1 MSYRLPNPNEISLV
15 MRNAIQSLKD
25 YVDSRN
31 IRCKVLTTAE
41 RDAMTA
47 ETGMVIFNS
56 TLSKHQGFDG
66 TAWQNF
72 Y

>member
-1 MSYRLPNPNEISLV
+1 MPFKVPSPNVLPQSA
-15 MRNAIQSLKD
+15 RNAVQSVKEYTDARNLR
-25 YVDSRN
+25 SR
-31 IRCKVLTTAE
+31 VMTTAE

-47 ETGMVIFNS
+47 EAGMVIFNS

-66 TAWQNF
+66 TTWNNF